1 MTHTGVQEAARPS
14 RAGTPPA
21 PRAIEATGLVKRY
34 GDVSAVAGIDL
45 TVETG
50 SVVAVLGPNGAGKST
65 TLEMLIGLR
74 RPTAGQVRIFGSAP
88 ERAKAQF
95 GAMLQESLAPEA
107 LTVAESV
114 GLVASY
120 YPRPLPV
127 AEVLERSELTAKAGS
142 RVGQLSGGQR
152 QRLSFALAI
161 VGDPRLLLLDE
172 PTSALDVDAR
182 LRFWDQVRELAGRG
196 RTIVLSTHNMAEAQ
210 TLAQRVVLVNRG
222 VIVADGSPADVAAL
236 TGVQTVKLTTDAS
249 LSDLSVLP
257 SVREASIDPA
267 DGRIRLLTTAPEETL
282 RVLFATGR
290 LVRDLTVTDVDLESA
305 FVSLVHADNPTAVT
319 PSSLQEK
326 K

>member
-1 MTHTGVQEAARPS
+1 MTQP
-14 RAGTPPA
+14 

-34 GDVSAVAGIDL
+34 GEVSAVAGIDL
-45 TVETG
+45 IVETG

-114 GLVASY
+114 ALVASY

-127 AEVLERSELTAKAGS
+127 AEVLERAELTTKATS

-196 RTIVLSTHNMAEAQ
+196 RTILLSTHNMAEAQ

-222 VIVADGSPADVAAL
+222 AIVADGTPGEVAAL
-236 TGVQTVKLTTDAS
+236 TGVQTMRLSTDAP
-249 LSDLSVLP
+249 LSDLAALP
-257 SVREASIDPA
+257 SVREASVDPS
-267 DGRIRLLTTAPEETL
+267 DGRVRLLSTAPEEAL

-290 LVRDLTVTDVDLESA
+290 QVRNLTVADADLESA
-305 FVSLVHADNPTAVT
+305 FVALVHADTHAAASTSTV
-319 PSSLQEK
+319 QEQK
-326 K
+326 